1 MAALMITLIACALA
15 ATGGR
20 WWQIAT
26 VAARHGIA
34 GQASILAGVAL
45 VALAAGWL
53 GQTTHEEV
61 AGRGMMLF
69 LAIALLLAGGS
80 ALWPVR
86 PLHPKLEASVQ
97 GPVSGFVIALA
108 ALISDSGPFI
118 ILAAAAW
125 TGEWM
130 LAAAGGAAGLAAA
143 AVAAFMLPANS
154 MSDWITGARRT
165 AGALFL
171 IVGAVTALAALG
183 LL

>member
-20 WWQIAT
+20 WWQIAA

-34 GQASILAGVAL
+34 GQVAVLSGVAL

-53 GQTTHEEV
+53 GKTTHDEV

-69 LAIALLLAGGS
+69 LAIALLLAGAS

-86 PLHPKLEASVQ
+86 PLPPKIDSSVRGPAS
-97 GPVSGFVIALA
+97 SFVIALA

-125 TGEWM
+125 TGEWI
-130 LAAAGGAAGLAAA
+130 LAVAGGMAGLTAA
-143 AVAAFMLPANS
+143 AVGAFTVPANAVS
-154 MSDWITGARRT
+154 VWIAAARRIV
-165 AGALFL
+165 GVLFL
-171 IVGAVTALAALG
+171 IIGTITALAALG